1 MRLSLVTEPAG
12 EALTLDEVRTHLKLD
27 QHDDDAYALA
37 LAAAVREAFES
48 ETGRQLVTATWR
60 ATLDC
65 FPVSPHEPI
74 RLPKPPL
81 ASVTSIEYVDAAG
94 ATQTWDPSEYRV
106 EKFSGPL
113 AQRGMVYPAPG
124 HEWPVTLA
132 VPGAVTITF
141 VAGTDPSLIPEAH
154 RAVLLAW
161 LGDLYENRER
171 QVAGTIVSQNQTT
184 LSMLE
189 LYREPALL

>member
-1 MRLSLVTEPAG
+1 MRVSLVTEPA
-12 EALTLDEVRTHLKLD
+12 EEPLTLDEVRTHLRLD
-27 QHDDDAYALA
+27 DHTDDAYALA

-65 FPVSPHEPI
+65 FPASRHEPI

-81 ASVTSIEYVDAAG
+81 ASVTSIQYVDEAG
-94 ATQTWDPSEYRV
+94 DTQTWSSDEYTV
-106 EKFSGPL
+106 ETFAGPL
-113 AQRGMVYPAPG
+113 ARRGMVYPAVDCD
-124 HEWPVTLA
+124 WPVALA

-141 VAGTDPSLIPEAH
+141 VAGVVPSLIPEGH
-154 RAVLLAW
+154 RAVLLMW
-161 LGDLYENRER
+161 LADLYENRER
-171 QVAGTIVSQNQTT
+171 QVTGTIVSQNATAA
-184 LSMLE
+184 SMLE